1 MIFQDILKITQHGSG
16 VYEITDLIA
25 DIIKESKIII
35 GTCQLFSQSSSS
47 SILIGDTTNESTKNE
62 TADFLAQFA
71 PNDES
76 VIDAISNGMNNIP
89 EEFKHIVQRTSL
101 CIPIS
106 NAKPGIGV
114 WQGIYL
120 WQQNISKTPRKI
132 TVTIMGE

>member
-1 MIFQDILKITQHGSG
+1 MIFQDILKISQKGKG

-25 DIIKESKIII
+25 GIIKESKITT
-35 GTCQLFSQSSSS
+35 GTCQIFLQSSSL
-47 SILIGDTTNESTKNE
+47 SILIGDTSSESTKKS

-76 VIDAISNGMNNIP
+76 AIDAIQEGMDNIP
-89 EEFKHIVQRTSL
+89 NNLKHIVQSTSL
-101 CIPIS
+101 SLPVTS
-106 NAKPGIGV
+106 AKPGIGV

-120 WQQNISKTPRKI
+120 WQQNESKISRKI